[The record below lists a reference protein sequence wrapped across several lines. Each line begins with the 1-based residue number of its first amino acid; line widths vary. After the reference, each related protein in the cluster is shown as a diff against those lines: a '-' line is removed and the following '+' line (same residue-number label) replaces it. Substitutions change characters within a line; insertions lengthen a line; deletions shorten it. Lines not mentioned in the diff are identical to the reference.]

1 MDGPVDAAADALL
14 WRPGPP
20 DGDRTAALVGAVD
33 AGAVL
38 LLLLLR
44 PVLRWWGRA
53 IGAVL
58 LAGQPA
64 GLRMLRTRQRRP
76 VVECELRPGRG
87 TARFVLHGGAEQVV
101 PFAAF
106 RRIDLTH
113 RGERGARGTR
123 STPIPAWN
131 PRRPPRPAPPA
142 GRGRRAP
149 SCRRTTWTGC
159 GPSPSGTGC
168 GTTRRSGCRPT
179 DRRACKRSAPGP
191 TGRDASAG
199 PLTL

>member
-1 MDGPVDAAADALL
+1 MYGHDPVDGPVDAAADALV

-38 LLLLLR
+38 LLLLLW
-44 PVLRWWGRA
+44 PVLRWWGCA
-53 IGAVL
+53 IGAAL
-58 LAGQPA
+58 LAGQLA
-64 GLRMLRTRQRRP
+64 GLRMLRARQRRL

-101 PFAAF
+101 PFAAL

-123 STPIPAWN
+123 STADFGLE
-131 PRRPPRPAPPA
+131 PAP
-142 GRGRRAP
+142 AP
-149 SCRRTTWTGC
+149 SAGTAGGLRTARTVV
-159 GPSPSGTGC
+159 PEDDL
-168 GTTRRSGCRPT
+168 
-179 DRRACKRSAPGP
+179 DRLRAFAERHGVRYHEEERLPA
-191 TGRDASAG
+191 D
-199 PLTL
+199 